1 MNKGLLS
8 KTKRK
13 NYLFVE
19 GANDREVFIHLLN
32 YHKITSPD
40 LSRRG
45 RLLENDE
52 FFEIKNC
59 DGIPNLLNAFRI
71 ELKGEVANNRYGIVV
86 DADTD
91 IEASWKSLS
100 NILVDSGYDVV
111 PSVPNDDGVIV
122 KRDGLP
128 IVGVWLMPNN
138 KLPGALEEFV
148 SFLGPQDDD
157 LWPIAQNA
165 VQQAI
170 SIKCNF
176 RPSYAMKAHL
186 YTWLSWQEEPGTPMG
201 HAITKE
207 YMNANAPHASQLIT
221 WFRNVFDLIPPI
233 RYML

>member
-32 YHKITSPD
+32 YHRITSPD

-59 DGIPNLLNAFRI
+59 DGIRNLLSALRI
-71 ELKGEVANNRYGIVV
+71 ELKGEVDNHRYGIVV

-91 IEASWKSLS
+91 IAASWTSLFK
-100 NILVDSGYDVV
+100 ILVDSGYDTV
-111 PSVPNDDGVIV
+111 PAIPGDDGVIV
-122 KRDGLP
+122 KQDGLP
-128 IVGVWLMPNN
+128 TIGLWLMPNN
-138 KLPGALEEFV
+138 KLPGAIEDFV
-148 SFLGPQDDD
+148 SFLGPQDDE
-157 LWPIAQNA
+157 LWPIAQSA
-165 VQQAI
+165 VQQAM

-176 RPSYAMKAHL
+176 RSSYVMKARLH
-186 YTWLSWQEEPGTPMG
+186 TWLSWQEEPGTPMG

-207 YMNANAPHASQLIT
+207 YMSANAKHALNLIKL
-221 WFRNVFDLIPPI
+221 FRNVFELNSPERDVS
-233 RYML
+233 